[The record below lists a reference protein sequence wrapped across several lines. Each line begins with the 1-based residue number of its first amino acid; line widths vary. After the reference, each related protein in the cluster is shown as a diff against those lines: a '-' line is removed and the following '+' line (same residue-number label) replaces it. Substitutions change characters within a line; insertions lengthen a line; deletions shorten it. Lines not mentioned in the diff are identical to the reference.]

1 MKITRAIIENL
12 ICIFSQIF
20 TLRSS
25 AKNNLCGQV
34 LNLMSNDVERFPLAL
49 SSLQSLWKGPLQII
63 ILGAFILDRISF
75 YGLVGIVFILCFVPF
90 NCKFHLIFLELIT
103 KCVSLISVIFSKKT
117 AKYRLEASKQTDIR
131 MRITNEIITK
141 IKTIKMLVLENYF
154 FKMVSEARLNEL
166 KAIKGSLRIFA
177 LLLSFWSISK
187 ISFFLSF
194 LVYIYCQNL
203 ITAGK
208 FYMLSSLFSSL
219 GKAVVYEWPLSGK

>member
-1 MKITRAIIENL
+1 
-12 ICIFSQIF
+12 
-20 TLRSS
+20 
-25 AKNNLCGQV
+25 
-34 LNLMSNDVERFPLAL
+34 
-49 SSLQSLWKGPLQII
+49 
-63 ILGAFILDRISF
+63 
-75 YGLVGIVFILCFVPF
+75 
-90 NCKFHLIFLELIT
+90 
-103 KCVSLISVIFSKKT
+103 
-117 AKYRLEASKQTDIR
+117 
-131 MRITNEIITK
+131 
-141 IKTIKMLVLENYF
+141 MLVLENYF